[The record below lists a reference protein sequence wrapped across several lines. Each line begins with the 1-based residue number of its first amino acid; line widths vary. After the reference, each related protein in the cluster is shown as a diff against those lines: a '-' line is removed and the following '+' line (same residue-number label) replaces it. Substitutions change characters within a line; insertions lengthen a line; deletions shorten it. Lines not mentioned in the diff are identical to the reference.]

1 MTSMY
6 SKNEA
11 FAGIEYYA
19 LCTICYLLV
28 EPRTYR
34 TNCSL
39 PHNSVLELNPPASG
53 PKTVFFGHLRFL
65 GLTREND
72 LFFEPFVGC
81 ARKTWQD
88 AGGALSRPTR
98 LHEIDLVAS
107 RR

>member
-1 MTSMY
+1 MNSGERVVG
-6 SKNEA
+6 SKLVCNGVLSD
-11 FAGIEYYA
+11 FAA
-19 LCTICYLLV
+19 L
-28 EPRTYR
+28 
-34 TNCSL
+34 
-39 PHNSVLELNPPASG
+39 LELNPPASG
-53 PKTVFFGHLRFL
+53 PKTGFFGHLRFL